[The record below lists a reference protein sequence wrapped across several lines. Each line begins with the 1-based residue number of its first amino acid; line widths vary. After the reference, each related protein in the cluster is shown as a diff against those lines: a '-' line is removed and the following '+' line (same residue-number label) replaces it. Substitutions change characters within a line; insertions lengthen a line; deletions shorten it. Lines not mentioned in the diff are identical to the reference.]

1 MKLYTLKEVS
11 EITRLK
17 VSTLYQHVTHKHL
30 TTYKKTYR
38 WGKRISYVTEQDLNY
53 FLFHHF
59 FDKKKEKKRLQKYCK
74 CYCISMLLYLWSL
87 KLILQSGLRGVKL
100 HYESYRC

>member
-17 VSTLYQHVTHKHL
+17 IETLYGHVSHHHL
-30 TTYKKTYR
+30 KTYKKTYK
-38 WGKRISYVTEQDLNY
+38 WGKRISYVTEKDLNY

-59 FDKKKEKKRLQKYCK
+59 FDKKKEKKRLELMLNCF
-74 CYCISMLLYLWSL
+74 CILVFIYVISINVIF
-87 KLILQSGLRGVKL
+87 KHCFGGVL
-100 HYESYRC
+100 